1 MRALAAG
8 WVMLFHLNAI
18 VNSGT
23 MHLDL
28 GFAKIEVTPLFT
40 LGWAGV
46 DLFFVLSG
54 FLLTTHLLEAARAK
68 PWPEVLPE
76 YLWARCRRV
85 FPAYWMQ
92 LAILFVVAVAVTRA
106 LPAWFAYLPGHVVM
120 VHNLTRDMSWA
131 VNGVYW
137 TLPIEF
143 AFYLALPTLAWILV
157 GAERKPGRR
166 RWITLALMV
175 AALIVVTWAY
185 RYIVFR
191 LYESSGVPMLVWAIS
206 QLPGTIDQF
215 TMGVAAGAILRW
227 WQPGISAQARE
238 RLSTL
243 LTLASLAGV
252 VAMVY
257 FLHFRS
263 SVYWS
268 GHWTL
273 FAWHTITAALFAMLV
288 FGIALSG
295 PLARFLFEN
304 RVVLFLGT
312 ISYSLYL
319 WHLPIALWVSQ
330 AVDMSR
336 VNIGSFAL
344 LAVPAIVAASAASY
358 YLVERRFMA
367 RRTVQT
373 IEAKGKSG

>member
-1 MRALAAG
+1 
-8 WVMLFHLNAI
+8 
-18 VNSGT
+18 
-23 MHLDL
+23 
-28 GFAKIEVTPLFT
+28 
-40 LGWAGV
+40 
-46 DLFFVLSG
+46 
-54 FLLTTHLLEAARAK
+54 
-68 PWPEVLPE
+68 
-76 YLWARCRRV
+76 V
-85 FPAYWMQ
+85 FPAYWVQ
-92 LAILFVVAVAVTRA
+92 LAILFLVAVITARA
-106 LPAWFAYLPGHVVM
+106 LPEWYRFIPAHVVM

-131 VNGVYW
+131 INGVYW

-143 AFYLALPTLAWILV
+143 AFYLALPTLAWILFD
-157 GAERKPGRR
+157 AERKPGRR

-175 AALIVVTWAY
+175 AALIAVTWTY

-191 LYESSGVPMLVWAIS
+191 LYESSGVPMLVWSIS

-215 TMGVAAGAILRW
+215 TMGIAAAAILRW
-227 WQPGISAQARE
+227 WQPAFSQRTRE

-243 LTLASLAGV
+243 LTVASLAGV
-252 VAMVY
+252 LAMVY
-257 FLHFRS
+257 FLHYRS
-263 SVYWS
+263 NAYWA

-273 FAWHTITAALFAMLV
+273 FAWHTITAAIFAVLV
-288 FGIALSG
+288 FGIALSS

-319 WHLPIALWVSQ
+319 WHLPITVWLSH

-336 VNIGSFAL
+336 MNIGAFAL

-367 RRTVQT
+367 RRTVQA
-373 IEAKGKSG
+373 IEAKGKKTEVGA